1 MSKDRKIYSPSAD
14 WTVNAHINSLD
25 KYNEMYNKSIEDP
38 DSFWSD
44 IAKRITWYKPW
55 EKVRDFNFQNGEIKW
70 FENGKLNVSYNCLD
84 RHVESGNGEK
94 TAIIWEGNDP
104 SEDKHFTYNKL
115 LEKVKKFSNVLKD
128 LGIEKGDRVCIYMQM
143 VPELAIAMLAC
154 ARIGAVHSVVFG
166 AFSADSLRDRIND
179 SQCKLLITQDTG
191 VRGQKNNIPMK
202 LNADKALADTPS
214 INSVVV
220 VKHTGVDINMIDGRD
235 VWWHQQIEKVDAIVI
250 QFTWIQKTLY
260 LFYTHLA
267 VLENR
272 KVFYILLGVILC
284 MHRLPTIL
292 SLITRIM
299 MFTGVQL
306 ILAGSLGIPTLF
318 MVRFQ
323 IRLQLLCSKV
333 CQIIQI
339 SDVSGMLLISMK

>member
-1 MSKDRKIYSPSAD
+1 MSKDHKIYSPSAD

-25 KYNEMYNKSIEDP
+25 KYKEMYNESIEDP
-38 DSFWSD
+38 DAFWSD

-94 TAIIWEGNDP
+94 TAIIWEGNDQ

-220 VKHTGVDINMIDGRD
+220 VKRTGVDINMIDGRD
-235 VWWHQQIEKVDAIVI
+235 VWWHEQIEKADANCDLVHMDSEDP
-250 QFTWIQKTLY
+250 
-260 LFYTHLA
+260 LF
-267 VLENR
+267 
-272 KVFYILLGVILC
+272 IL
-284 MHRLPTIL
+284 
-292 SLITRIM
+292 
-299 MFTGVQL
+299 
-306 ILAGSLGIPTLF
+306 
-318 MVRFQ
+318 
-323 IRLQLLCSKV
+323 
-333 CQIIQI
+333 
-339 SDVSGMLLISMK
+339 